1 MIEIDATLVKELIRT
16 QFPLWAELPVTRVEN
31 DGWDNRTFRL
41 GDRMSVRLPSAL
53 RYVAQVEKEHH
64 WLPVLRPQLP
74 LAIPIPAG
82 LGTPGAGYP
91 WPWLIY
97 GWLDGKPAHA
107 DGIPDL
113 SRFAVDLARFLVA
126 LREIDAGNGPVA
138 GIHNF
143 HRGGSLSVYDKETR
157 QSIETLADSI
167 SVAGVT
173 EVWDAALATSW
184 QGPRVWVHGD
194 IAESNLLV
202 KEGRLNAVIDFGNAG
217 VGDPSCD
224 LVIAWTL
231 LDSSS
236 RKEFRSAV
244 ALDPPTWRRARG
256 WGIWKALITLIQ
268 LRDTDPV
275 KAGKARRIIRNIL
288 DDHE

>member
-1 MIEIDATLVKELIRT
+1 MA
-16 QFPLWAELPVTRVEN
+16 
-31 DGWDNRTFRL
+31 
-41 GDRMSVRLPSAL
+41 
-53 RYVAQVEKEHH
+53 
-64 WLPVLRPQLP
+64 
-74 LAIPIPAG
+74 
-82 LGTPGAGYP
+82 GTPQC
-91 WPWLIY
+91 
-97 GWLDGKPAHA
+97 
-107 DGIPDL
+107 
-113 SRFAVDLARFLVA
+113 
-126 LREIDAGNGPVA
+126 
-138 GIHNF
+138 
-143 HRGGSLSVYDKETR
+143 GSPN
-157 QSIETLADSI
+157 
-167 SVAGVT
+167 
-173 EVWDAALATSW
+173 WDAALATSW
-184 QGPRVWVHGD
+184 QGPPVWVHGD